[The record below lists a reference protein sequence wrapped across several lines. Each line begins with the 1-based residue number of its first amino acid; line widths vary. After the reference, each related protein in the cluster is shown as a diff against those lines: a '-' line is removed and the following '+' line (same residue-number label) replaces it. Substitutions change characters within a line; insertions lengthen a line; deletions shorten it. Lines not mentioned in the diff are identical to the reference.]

1 MTEVYLGIGSNIEP
15 EENLRFAIRELRR
28 RFGELDL
35 SPVYESRPLG
45 FDGEDFFNM
54 VVRLQTELTPA
65 DVIDQLE
72 EIHAIAGR
80 VRDSSRYISRVLDI
94 DLLLYDGLVVNEG
107 RLHIPRSDVLDYSF
121 VLRPLAELAPE
132 FVHPVTGRRI
142 ADHWQEFDRASH
154 PLKGVSVS
162 L

>member
-15 EENLRFAIRELRR
+15 EANLRFAIRELRR

-35 SPVYESRPLG
+35 SPVYESSPLG
-45 FDGEDFFNM
+45 FEGGDFFNM
-54 VVRLQTELTPA
+54 VVRLQTDLAPV
-65 DVIDQLE
+65 DIVRQLE
-72 EIHAIAGR
+72 EIHGIAGR
-80 VRDSSRYISRVLDI
+80 RRDASKLVSRVLDI
-94 DLLLYDGLVVNEG
+94 DLLLYDGLVVDEDG
-107 RLHIPRSDVLDYSF
+107 LRIPRSDVLDYSF

-154 PLKGVSVS
+154 PLRGVSVS

>member
-15 EENLRFAIRELRR
+15 EANLRFAIRELRR
-28 RFGELDL
+28 RFGELGL

-54 VVRLQTELTPA
+54 VVRLQTDLTPA
-65 DVIDQLE
+65 DVIEQLE
-72 EIHAIAGR
+72 EIHALAGR

-154 PLKGVSVS
+154 PLKGVSVA

>member
-15 EENLRFAIRELRR
+15 EANLRFAIRELRR
-28 RFGELDL
+28 RFGKLDL
-35 SPVYESRPLG
+35 SPVYESSPLG
-45 FDGEDFFNM
+45 FEGEDFFNM
-54 VVRLQTELTPA
+54 VVRLQTDLAPA
-65 DVIDQLE
+65 DIVGQLE
-72 EIHAIAGR
+72 EIHGIAGR
-80 VRDSSRYISRVLDI
+80 KRDSSKLISRVLDI

-107 RLHIPRSDVLDYSF
+107 GLHIPRSDILDYSF

>member
-28 RFGELDL
+28 RFGELGL

-107 RLHIPRSDVLDYSF
+107 RLRIPRSDVLDYSF

>member
-15 EENLRFAIRELRR
+15 EANLRFAIRELRR

-35 SPVYESRPLG
+35 SPVYESSPLG
-45 FDGEDFFNM
+45 FEGEDFFNM
-54 VVRLQTELTPA
+54 VVRLETDLAPA
-65 DVIDQLE
+65 DIVRQLE
-72 EIHAIAGR
+72 EIHGIAGR
-80 VRDSSRYISRVLDI
+80 RRDGSKLISRVLDI
-94 DLLLYDGLVVNEG
+94 DLLLYDGLVVDEDG
-107 RLHIPRSDVLDYSF
+107 LRIPRSDVLDYSF

-154 PLKGVSVS
+154 PLRGVSVS